1 VTQSTALINPINIS
15 LFTWNMV
22 LSGVLLKVTQLRG
35 ANKTSN
41 SFTNKLKAK
50 SPLSPIRIISSFIS
64 LLIVLP
70 LFISDQT
77 YFQAKKNLDF
87 TRMIKVAEEYP
98 KSSMRF
104 QDLSRDLL
112 LNKEY
117 TLALEVSRNATKF
130 NPNHVAA
137 WALILINPA
146 ATVEE
151 RANAK
156 MEVLRLDP
164 LNKQFKNFEIKVY
177 K

>member
-1 VTQSTALINPINIS
+1 MTQSTALINPINIS
-15 LFTWNMV
+15 LFAWNMV
-22 LSGVLLKVTQLRG
+22 LSGALLKITQLG
-35 ANKTSN
+35 GVNESSKSY
-41 SFTNKLKAK
+41 TNKLIAK
-50 SPLSPIRIISSFIS
+50 SPLSLTRIISSLIS

-70 LFISDQT
+70 VFISDQT

-87 TRMIKVAEEYP
+87 TSMIKVADQYP

-104 QDLSRDLL
+104 QDLSRELL

-117 TLALEVSRNATKF
+117 TLALEVSRNATRF

-137 WALILINPA
+137 WALILINPI

-164 LNKQFKNFEIKVY
+164 LNKQFKNFEIKAY